1 MFFNFILS
9 HKHFLC
15 PLTVFGR
22 YILKGYVM
30 SHAEVGQR
38 NVKSGM
44 SAITL
49 RNVRGGSGPTFSE
62 LTSIF

>member
-1 MFFNFILS
+1 
-9 HKHFLC
+9 
-15 PLTVFGR
+15 
-22 YILKGYVM
+22 M